1 METRR
6 VDEAVRG
13 RMLFRLL
20 FRTQDDHYE
29 PETARV
35 LIAAL
40 TGLDKDSGSVSIRL
54 WAMNAVAETDNGR
67 N

>member
-20 FRTQDDHYE
+20 FRTQDDSQLSWGE
-29 PETARV
+29 
-35 LIAAL
+35 
-40 TGLDKDSGSVSIRL
+40 SVSEVRWL
-54 WAMNAVAETDNGR
+54 EGKNQLLLALYFQMPDL
-67 N
+67 